1 MEAEMHNLK
10 KSMAMP
16 CLILSLG
23 LASSV
28 EADVIENLTFAGSA
42 TCGDAN
48 CSSFGSGPVFGSYTA
63 DITSGTVV
71 GPWSF
76 STPLGVMSSTTA
88 GSDATIVDRFGDINV
103 AFEEATPFEFI
114 QFFFPAA
121 DTQLIGALA
130 SNIVS
135 DACTPASTSS
145 CYPDYT
151 VTGVGQLTST
161 VTTPEPSTLMLI
173 GAALLA
179 TGLFGRKLSS
189 RKFGRSR
196 R

>member
-1 MEAEMHNLK
+1 MYNLK
-10 KSMAMP
+10 KSMGLP
-16 CLILSLG
+16 CLLLSLG
-23 LASSV
+23 LVSSAK
-28 EADVIENLTFAGSA
+28 ADVIENLTFAGTA

-48 CSSFGSGPVFGSYTA
+48 CTSFGSGPVFGSYSA
-63 DITSGTVV
+63 DITTGTVV

-88 GSDATIVDRFGDINV
+88 GSDAFIVDRFGDINI

-114 QFFFPAA
+114 QLFFPGA

-130 SNIVS
+130 TNIAS
-135 DACTPASTSS
+135 DACTPASAAS

-161 VTTPEPSTLMLI
+161 VTSPEPSTLMLI
-173 GAALLA
+173 GAAMLA
-179 TGLFGRKLSS
+179 VGVLGRKLS
-189 RKFGRSR
+189 R